1 MDSII
6 LLVLASLFTHPLS
19 LIAEPTNLV
28 SKITVVGVVYCDIC
42 SSNTFSRHSSF
53 LPGTDVQ
60 IQCKFKTNSPQITEH
75 TTFSVNKTTDKHGV
89 YKVEIADVD
98 GFNCVEGLAAT
109 SLCQVTLLGSSSST
123 CNVPGSKTTTT
134 VMTFKSKEENRC
146 IYNLN
151 TLSYR
156 PSVKN
161 NALCA
166 NKQELSRSFNA
177 SKSFL
182 PYVSPYLSHNSR
194 FPSFQFPIPPFPS
207 FPFPPRPPFPSFPF
221 PPFPSFP
228 FPPRSHFPS
237 FPFPPFPS
245 FPFPPRSPFP
255 AFPFPPF
262 PSFPFHPLPP
272 SPSLPP

>member
-6 LLVLASLFTHPLS
+6 LFVLASLFTHPLS
-19 LIAEPTNLV
+19 LIAQPTNLV

-53 LPGTDVQ
+53 LPGADVQ
-60 IQCKFKTNSPQITEH
+60 IRCKFKTNSPQITEH

-89 YKVEIADVD
+89 YKVEIANID
-98 GFNCVEGLAAT
+98 GVNCVEGLAAT
-109 SLCQVTLLGSSSST
+109 SFCQVTLLGSSSST
-123 CNVPGSKTTTT
+123 CNVPGSKTTST

-156 PSVKN
+156 PSEKN
-161 NALCA
+161 TALCA

-182 PYVSPYLSHNSR
+182 PYMSPYLSHSSH
-194 FPSFQFPIPPFPS
+194 FPSLQFSSPPFPS
-207 FPFPPRPPFPSFPF
+207 FPFPPLPPF
-221 PPFPSFP
+221 PPFPAFP
-228 FPPRSHFPS
+228 FPPRSPFPS

-255 AFPFPPF
+255 SFPFPPI
-262 PSFPFHPLPP
+262 PP
-272 SPSLPP
+272 SSSLPPQSSPAPSSGSP